1 MIMAGISMGY
11 ADTDDVAADIRQPCV
26 SLGEYATFSGFEGN

>member
-11 ADTDDVAADIRQPCV
+11 ADTDDTSADIR
-26 SLGEYATFSGFEGN
+26 EGLQVFMDKRKSQWQGH